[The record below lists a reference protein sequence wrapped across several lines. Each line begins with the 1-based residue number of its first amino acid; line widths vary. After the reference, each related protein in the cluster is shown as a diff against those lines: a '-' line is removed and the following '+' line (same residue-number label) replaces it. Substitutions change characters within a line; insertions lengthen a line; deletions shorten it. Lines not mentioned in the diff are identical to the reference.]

1 MYISNVLSLLPLLGL
16 AKAAALPEYSAPA
29 PEVDEST
36 VYDAIVVG
44 GGPAGLSAL
53 SGLARVRRNVLLI
66 DSGEYRNEATRHMH
80 DVIGLDGVTPA
91 YYRWLA
97 RELISDYKT
106 VTLTNG
112 TVTGIQAGTSNGT
125 SFTVQATLPSGEK
138 TLTARKIV
146 LGTGLKDDLPS
157 TPGLQDNWGKGIYWC
172 PWCDGNEH
180 ADQALGLLGPLEDI
194 PGLVREVATLNSDVV
209 AFANGTDT
217 PEARAATEASF
228 PDWEE
233 YLKVSNV
240 TVYNQTITSITRLKD
255 GHNADADPSLATSPE
270 YDLFRVDLDDGTSVE
285 RAAFFVSFPDEQK
298 SSVGADLGVTLY
310 GGRLYANQDKGLT
323 TNIPGT
329 YAIGDAN
336 SDNVTNVP
344 HAIYTGKKAAVY
356 AHVQLAREDVAAQLA
371 AARNNGTAAAEKR
384 DEFALDPRD
393 VWERMNGKP
402 GDLLYAGEL

>member
-1 MYISNVLSLLPLLGL
+1 MEL
-16 AKAAALPEYSAPA
+16 K
-29 PEVDEST
+29 T
-36 VYDAIVVG
+36 DAH
-44 GGPAGLSAL
+44 
-53 SGLARVRRNVLLI
+53 
-66 DSGEYRNEATRHMH
+66 T
-80 DVIGLDGVTPA
+80 GVTPA

-112 TVTGIQAGTSNGT
+112 TVTAIQAGTSNVT
-125 SFTVQATLPSGEK
+125 SFTVQATLPSGDK

-157 TPGLQDNWGKGIYWC
+157 TPGLQENWGKGIYWC

-180 ADQALGLLGPLEDI
+180 ADQALGLLGPLEDV
-194 PGLVREVATLNSDVV
+194 PGLVREVATLNRDVV

-228 PDWEE
+228 PGWEE
-233 YLKVSNV
+233 YLRVSNV
-240 TVYNQTITSITRLKD
+240 TVYNQTITSITRLRD
-255 GHNADADPSLATSPE
+255 GHDPDADPSLATSPE

-298 SSVGADLGVTLY
+298 SSVGEDLGVTLY

-356 AHVQLAREDVAAQLA
+356 AH
-371 AARNNGTAAAEKR
+371 
-384 DEFALDPRD
+384 
-393 VWERMNGKP
+393 
-402 GDLLYAGEL
+402 GE

>member
-1 MYISNVLSLLPLLGL
+1 MYISNVLSLLPLVAL
-16 AKAAALPEYSAPA
+16 AKAAAIPEYSAPA

-44 GGPAGLSAL
+44 GGPSGLSAV

-80 DVIGLDGVTPA
+80 DVIGLDGKKLQLSDANKGRNTDEHPGVTPA

-106 VTLTNG
+106 VSLTNG
-112 TVTGIQAGTSNGT
+112 TVTGIQAGTSNVT

-233 YLKVSNV
+233 YLKISNV
-240 TVYNQTITSITRLKD
+240 TVYNQTITSITRLRD
-255 GHNADADPSLATSPE
+255 GHNASADPSLATSPE

-298 SSVGADLGVTLY
+298 STVGEDLGITLY

-323 TNIPGT
+323 TNIAGT

-356 AHVQLAREDVAAQLA
+356 AH
-371 AARNNGTAAAEKR
+371 
-384 DEFALDPRD
+384 
-393 VWERMNGKP
+393 
-402 GDLLYAGEL
+402 GE

>member
-1 MYISNVLSLLPLLGL
+1 M
-16 AKAAALPEYSAPA
+16 
-29 PEVDEST
+29 
-36 VYDAIVVG
+36 
-44 GGPAGLSAL
+44 
-53 SGLARVRRNVLLI
+53 
-66 DSGEYRNEATRHMH
+66 
-80 DVIGLDGVTPA
+80 
-91 YYRWLA
+91 
-97 RELISDYKT
+97 
-106 VTLTNG
+106 TNG
-112 TVTGIQAGTSNGT
+112 TVTGIQAGSSNVT
-125 SFTVQATLPSGEK
+125 SFTVQVTLPSGEK

-157 TPGLQDNWGKGIYWC
+157 TPGLQENWGKGIYWC

-233 YLKVSNV
+233 YLKISNV
-240 TVYNQTITSITRLKD
+240 TVYNQTITSITRLED
-255 GHNADADPSLATSPE
+255 GHDASADPSLATSPE

-298 SSVGADLGVTLY
+298 SSVGEDLGVTLY
-310 GGRLYANQDKGLT
+310 GGRLYANPDKGLI
-323 TNIPGT
+323 TNIPGA

-344 HAIYTGKKAAVY
+344 HAIYSGKRAAVY
-356 AHVQLAREDVAAQLA
+356 AHGEYRPLCSL
-371 AARNNGTAAAEKR
+371 G
-384 DEFALDPRD
+384 
-393 VWERMNGKP
+393 P
-402 GDLLYAGEL
+402 GWPIVPCPWTDSSSSATRSRRRCR

>member
-1 MYISNVLSLLPLLGL
+1 MHLPFFKVELDT
-16 AKAAALPEYSAPA
+16 
-29 PEVDEST
+29 DEHT
-36 VYDAIVVG
+36 
-44 GGPAGLSAL
+44 
-53 SGLARVRRNVLLI
+53 
-66 DSGEYRNEATRHMH
+66 
-80 DVIGLDGVTPA
+80 GVTPA

-112 TVTGIQAGTSNGT
+112 TVTGIQAGTSNVT

-180 ADQALGLLGPLEDI
+180 ADQALGLLGPLEDV
-194 PGLVREVATLNSDVV
+194 PGLVREVATLNRDVV

-233 YLKVSNV
+233 YLRISNV

-255 GHNADADPSLATSPE
+255 GHNPDADPSLATSPE

-298 SSVGADLGVTLY
+298 STVGEDLGITLY

-356 AHVQLAREDVAAQLA
+356 AH
-371 AARNNGTAAAEKR
+371 
-384 DEFALDPRD
+384 
-393 VWERMNGKP
+393 
-402 GDLLYAGEL
+402 GE

>member
-1 MYISNVLSLLPLLGL
+1 MVKSNTSALGL
-16 AKAAALPEYSAPA
+16 KWKSHANQH
-29 PEVDEST
+29 T
-36 VYDAIVVG
+36 
-44 GGPAGLSAL
+44 
-53 SGLARVRRNVLLI
+53 
-66 DSGEYRNEATRHMH
+66 
-80 DVIGLDGVTPA
+80 GVTPA

-106 VTLTNG
+106 VTMTNG
-112 TVTGIQAGTSNGT
+112 TVTAIQAGTSNVT
-125 SFTVQATLPSGEK
+125 SFTVQATLPSGDK

-146 LGTGLKDDLPS
+146 LGTGLKDDLPG
-157 TPGLQDNWGKGIYWC
+157 TPGLQENWGKGIYWC

-180 ADQALGLLGPLEDI
+180 ADQALGILGPLKDI

-217 PEARAATEASF
+217 PAARAATQASF

-233 YLKVSNV
+233 YLKISNV

-270 YDLFRVDLDDGTSVE
+270 HDLFRVDLEDGTSVE

-298 SSVGADLGVTLY
+298 SSVGADMGVTLY
-310 GGRLYANQDKGLT
+310 GGRLYANQDKGLI

-344 HAIYTGKKAAVY
+344 HAIYTGKRAAVY
-356 AHVQLAREDVAAQLA
+356 AHGEEASALNFVLPSFFVKLTSLSSATRP
-371 AARNNGTAAAEKR
+371 RGCCGTACGCQE
-384 DEFALDPRD
+384 
-393 VWERMNGKP
+393 
-402 GDLLYAGEL
+402 

>member
-1 MYISNVLSLLPLLGL
+1 M
-16 AKAAALPEYSAPA
+16 
-29 PEVDEST
+29 
-36 VYDAIVVG
+36 
-44 GGPAGLSAL
+44 
-53 SGLARVRRNVLLI
+53 
-66 DSGEYRNEATRHMH
+66 
-80 DVIGLDGVTPA
+80 
-91 YYRWLA
+91 
-97 RELISDYKT
+97 
-106 VTLTNG
+106 TLTNG
-112 TVTGIQAGTSNGT
+112 TVTGIQAANSNVT

-146 LGTGLKDDLPS
+146 LGTGLKDDLPT

-233 YLKVSNV
+233 YLKISNV

-255 GHNADADPSLATSPE
+255 GHNPDADPSLATSPE

-298 SSVGADLGVTLY
+298 SNVGAELGVTLY
-310 GGRLYANQDKGLT
+310 GGRLYANEAKGLI
-323 TNIPGT
+323 TNIPGA

-356 AHVQLAREDVAAQLA
+356 AHGEYR
-371 AARNNGTAAAEKR
+371 
-384 DEFALDPRD
+384 PRHTIPP
-393 VWERMNGKP
+393 RMGFFP
-402 GDLLYAGEL
+402 CCP